1 MGEKKIGDGRPVRR
15 GNRPVHYAARKNV
28 SAFLE
33 RSNSMYAIIVDG
45 GRQYRVEPGMEVD
58 VDYRDIPQG
67 EQVTFEKVL
76 AVSGDDGMK
85 LGSPTVDGATVTA
98 SVIGPKLDEKLYVQK
113 FRRRKNSRRRTG
125 HRQIHTRVRIEKI
138 AGA

>member
-1 MGEKKIGDGRPVRR
+1 
-15 GNRPVHYAARKNV
+15 
-28 SAFLE
+28 
-33 RSNSMYAIIVDG
+33 MYAIIVDG

-67 EQVTFEKVL
+67 ESITFEKVL
-76 AVSGDDGMK
+76 AVSGDEGLK
-85 LGSPTVDGATVTA
+85 LGAPTVSGATVTA
-98 SVIGPKLDEKLYVQK
+98 SVIGPARDKKVYIQK

-138 AGA
+138 AGV